1 MKKTLL
7 IILLGFISVACKE
20 EKKKEII
27 IDAKKIEDSI
37 NKVREQE
44 VLNLNVVFECL
55 LQSKWVVEYRTLG
68 SGISQKW
75 TISEVDNSNKYNVG
89 EII

>member
-27 IDAKKIEDSI
+27 IDAKKIEDSK

-44 VLNLNVVFECL
+44 VLNLNVDD
-55 LQSKWVVEYRTLG
+55 SKLFD
-68 SGISQKW
+68 
-75 TISEVDNSNKYNVG
+75 TIVQDVK
-89 EII
+89 

>member
-44 VLNLNVVFECL
+44 VLNLNVDD
-55 LQSKWVVEYRTLG
+55 SKLFD
-68 SGISQKW
+68 
-75 TISEVDNSNKYNVG
+75 TIVQDIK
-89 EII
+89 

>member
-20 EKKKEII
+20 EKKTEII

-44 VLNLNVVFECL
+44 VLNLNVDD
-55 LQSKWVVEYRTLG
+55 SKLFD
-68 SGISQKW
+68 
-75 TISEVDNSNKYNVG
+75 TIVQDIK
-89 EII
+89 

>member
-7 IILLGFISVACKE
+7 IILLGFISLACKE

-27 IDAKKIEDSI
+27 IDTKKIEDSI

-44 VLNLNVVFECL
+44 VLNLNADDSRIFD
-55 LQSKWVVEYRTLG
+55 
-68 SGISQKW
+68 
-75 TISEVDNSNKYNVG
+75 TIVQDIK
-89 EII
+89 

>member
-20 EKKKEII
+20 EKKTEII

-44 VLNLNVVFECL
+44 VLNLNVDD
-55 LQSKWVVEYRTLG
+55 SKLFD
-68 SGISQKW
+68 
-75 TISEVDNSNKYNVG
+75 TIVQDVK
-89 EII
+89 

>member
-20 EKKKEII
+20 EKKTEII

-44 VLNLNVVFECL
+44 VLNLNVDD
-55 LQSKWVVEYRTLG
+55 SKLFD
-68 SGISQKW
+68 
-75 TISEVDNSNKYNVG
+75 TIVKDVK
-89 EII
+89 

>member
-44 VLNLNVVFECL
+44 VLNLNVDD
-55 LQSKWVVEYRTLG
+55 SKLFD
-68 SGISQKW
+68 
-75 TISEVDNSNKYNVG
+75 TIVQDVK
-89 EII
+89 

>member
-7 IILLGFISVACKE
+7 IILLGFISLACKE

-44 VLNLNVVFECL
+44 VLNLNADDSRIFD
-55 LQSKWVVEYRTLG
+55 
-68 SGISQKW
+68 
-75 TISEVDNSNKYNVG
+75 TIVQDIK
-89 EII
+89 